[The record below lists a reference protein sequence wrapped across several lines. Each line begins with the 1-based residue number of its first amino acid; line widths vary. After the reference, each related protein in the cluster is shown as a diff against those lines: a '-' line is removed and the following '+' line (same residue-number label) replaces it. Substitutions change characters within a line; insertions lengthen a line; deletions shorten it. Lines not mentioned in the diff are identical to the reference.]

1 MASVKYSALMTEIKG
16 KIGGTVFQGGTAGKI
31 VKNKQSTKKWSTPPQ
46 PDGPLGVQPV
56 AGDVRTIDTYVPGC
70 RLKTVFGGKGQRLIQ
85 QVSQAWQNLTPEQIL
100 EWNNAAPN
108 FPFKNKFNEIYIASG
123 FQVFMQLNLNL
134 VNNGYLMHVFPPL
147 YSLPNIGVPNP
158 PLPREKDCRLQF
170 SFDGGV
176 PSDIAIEVYASYA
189 TTKGKKLIKGRLKQL
204 ATIFRSDEYYSNGTV
219 KVQEV
224 YNFTYVYE
232 SYFGIPKPNALIYF
246 MFVPVSLS
254 SGQKGQGIVIPVVTN
269 GTAPSPVIEPYVDF
283 LYYPEI
289 GTATE
294 WIHEFVLWSAN
305 LTSDVIVSS
314 TDPAMSELRYSL
326 SKNGPFMPELI
337 IPKNQFNQTQKPQV
351 FVKWLNVSGLPLNE
365 LIHINTAGAAE
376 KLIQAQ
382 GTTVAPTLY
391 LTPAAQAFG
400 NVYLGLSSVVT
411 SYHGVIGGNDNNDLS
426 IGGPD
431 AAKFKISL
439 SPVGP
444 WTNNIIVQPDVNGKI
459 ANAPVYVKFSPTAA
473 VAHVAVLALNNDG
486 LAGILQPL
494 TGTGIAP
501 VISPFFAFS
510 DFGNQAIGTT
520 VVNQFEVSALGCSAD
535 LVITKEGLHPGR
547 YKFGLDPAMLGDEEI
562 HLVPD
567 EFGVIPP
574 TIVFFSFTPVALGLK
589 TAEFHFNS
597 LYAAEVIQLVQ
608 GTGV

>member
-1 MASVKYSALMTEIKG
+1 MGTVKYSALITEIKG

-31 VKNKQSTKKWSTPPQ
+31 VKNKQTSKKWQTPPQ

-85 QVSQAWQNLTPEQIL
+85 EVSQAWQNLTPEQIL

-108 FPFKNKFNEIYIASG
+108 FPFKNKYNEIYIASG

-134 VNNGYLMHVFPPL
+134 MNNGYAMHVFPPL
-147 YSLPNIGVPNP
+147 FQLPPIAVPNP
-158 PLPREKDCRLQF
+158 PLPRETDCRLQF
-170 SFDGGV
+170 GFPGGV
-176 PSDIAIEVYASYA
+176 PEDVCYEVYASYA
-189 TTKGKKLIKGRLKQL
+189 TTKGKKLVKGRLKQL

-219 KVQEV
+219 KVQEI

-246 MFVPVSLS
+246 MFVPVSLN
-254 SGQKGQGIVIPVVTN
+254 SGQKGQGIVIPVITN
-269 GTAPSPVIEPYVDF
+269 GTAPVPVIEPYVDF

-289 GTATE
+289 GTGNE
-294 WIHEFVLWSAN
+294 WVHEFILWSAN
-305 LTSDVIVSS
+305 LQGDVIISS

-351 FVKWLNVSGLPLNE
+351 FVKWLNISGLPINE
-365 LIHINTAGAAE
+365 LIHINTVGSVE
-376 KLIQAQ
+376 KLIQVQ
-382 GTTVAPTLY
+382 GTTVAPVLT

-400 NVYLGLSSVVT
+400 NVFIGLNSVVA
-411 SYHGVIGGNDNNDLS
+411 SLHGVIGANDNNDLS
-426 IGGPD
+426 IAGPD
-431 AAKFKISL
+431 AGKFKISL

-444 WTNNIIVQPDVNGKI
+444 WGNNIIVQPDVNGKI
-459 ANAPVYVKFSPTAA
+459 APVPVYVKFTPTA
-473 VAHVAVLALNNDG
+473 VAAYAAFLSLNNDG

-494 TGTGIAP
+494 TGNGIAP
-501 VISPFFAFS
+501 IISPFFAFT

-520 VVNQFEVSALGCSAD
+520 VVNQFEVSAQGCSAD
-535 LVITKEGLHPGR
+535 LVITKEGLNPGR
-547 YKFGLDPAMLGDEEI
+547 FKFGLDPAMLTDDEI

-589 TAEFHFNS
+589 TAEFHFNT
-597 LYAAEVIQLVQ
+597 LNAVEVVQLVQ